1 MLSEED
7 YGKVA
12 KEALHQYPIY
22 WEKLVYLGKSDN
34 VTFQVQTNDDHQKF
48 LIKIHI
54 STISIQSKGNITSEL
69 IWLEALVKDTN
80 LVVPVPVRNLQ
91 GDLGTE
97 ISTDLSENTIMVTI
111 HHWIHGSVLQR
122 EPTSN
127 ETENLEL
134 ISSEVFVHV
143 EESAHK
149 IANVIQN
156 HKRLPSNWGV
166 IHSDLHESNYVFYED
181 TPRPIDFSNCG
192 YGFYLFDMA
201 ETFLHLS
208 SDNRKVFISSYS
220 KVNQLEENYVELLE
234 AFFIWSIIRTFAFH
248 SLNSNEQQSLA
259 TNFPSVIENY
269 FRKYLKGE
277 KFLLN

>member
-7 YGKVA
+7 YAKVA

-91 GDLGTE
+91 GDLVTE

-201 ETFLHLS
+201 ETFLQS
-208 SDNRKVFISSYS
+208 FI
-220 KVNQLEENYVELLE
+220 
-234 AFFIWSIIRTFAFH
+234 
-248 SLNSNEQQSLA
+248 
-259 TNFPSVIENY
+259 
-269 FRKYLKGE
+269 
-277 KFLLN
+277 